1 MWYTM
6 VAVLAFRWVFDNK
19 AREVC
24 QGREEGASRTKI
36 GIRLEYWNHEH
47 VGWVQHHT
55 SPFGS
60 KTSFWNH
67 VALLWQDTFPSHG
80 IFCSFL
86 LMTILMMMNDDLIP
100 DFCFCV
106 YLNSITI
113 SNQFVWISQSKF
125 LWMEKFSLLIMLFVH
140 QFMLNINHE
149 LLFQVVDFVSCVL
162 NEVLLFSHR
171 FVSCV
176 AVNRLGV
183 RERKRITW
191 AWILGQVKSQS
202 HVGQLKQKMYN
213 LHCIGSSC
221 VWYNW
226 WNFLLALLY
235 WGCVWLFLA
244 QSGCKGEHYRN
255 FKKC

>member
-1 MWYTM
+1 MTRH
-6 VAVLAFRWVFDNK
+6 V
-19 AREVC
+19 
-24 QGREEGASRTKI
+24 SI
-36 GIRLEYWNHEH
+36 PWNI
-47 VGWVQHHT
+47 
-55 SPFGS
+55 
-60 KTSFWNH
+60 
-67 VALLWQDTFPSHG
+67 LLFPSNDNTDD

-86 LMTILMMMNDDLIP
+86 LMTSLSTHVPNQVGIP

-162 NEVLLFSHR
+162 NEVLLFSHW